1 MREKY
6 LHQQQKQL
14 GRTPGRGWHSGDLGI
29 APAQRPHHHNYPALR
44 DYSKAGRGGPQRVY
58 LDRCNFHYSWYSGGG
73 FFNYVALDLRYV
85 CENNS
90 PGNINHQEKDKR
102 DDGFAPEL

>member
-1 MREKY
+1 MFTWTDAIFITVGTRM
-6 LHQQQKQL
+6 
-14 GRTPGRGWHSGDLGI
+14 
-29 APAQRPHHHNYPALR
+29 
-44 DYSKAGRGGPQRVY
+44 V
-58 LDRCNFHYSWYSGGG
+58 F